1 LFCFLRRRN
10 TLLATILSLTWC
22 KNELYLFLDGFI
34 SYMDHS
40 NGINKMDINLVKSI
54 ILEAFQKR
62 RQDFKLLEKD
72 WANLTFHFVYTS
84 LTRSLSQHT
93 PLPPTSDFLTVW
105 SASLSLSFHHIIL
118 FRVKKNRREYV
129 LWHITS
135 HLLQKHSLFS
145 PSVSRNIPLW
155 ETYALLRSITF
166 QSFILSYF
174 LFFLCLIIMI
184 MEISSCFSLSV
195 SCDPSWCE
203 KSGLKAHNFKS
214 IRANQ
219 ESI

>member
-1 LFCFLRRRN
+1 MLRVWREGRELILCVSKSICLVFSTCPLLNYINVFSYVILLPLSPLSLDIFPFSSIKPNRQPHCNSSPQCERWCWARGAREREAN
-10 TLLATILSLTWC
+10 TLKTL
-22 KNELYLFLDGFI
+22 
-34 SYMDHS
+34 M
-40 NGINKMDINLVKSI
+40 
-54 ILEAFQKR
+54 
-62 RQDFKLLEKD
+62 
-72 WANLTFHFVYTS
+72 
-84 LTRSLSQHT
+84 
-93 PLPPTSDFLTVW
+93 
-105 SASLSLSFHHIIL
+105 
-118 FRVKKNRREYV
+118 RVKKNRREYV

-184 MEISSCFSLSV
+184 LEISSCFSLSV

-203 KSGLKAHNFKS
+203 KSDLEAHNFKS